1 MPSIEAL
8 KKSAKKIKKAKGISH
23 HEALN
28 QTAQEQG
35 FKSWS
40 ILVKSKTN
48 SETNKEMFRLIAEGN
63 SIDNEYI
70 LSKINGPF
78 YRIHMRDFMKELIL
92 ALKNRNLEAFQN
104 KYISIN
110 KTLIFEG
117 FHHIKNKSFT
127 QEKFS
132 TIISKRTSRTI
143 GLSLE
148 SYSFYFDETHGIVP
162 DIKNLLFLNK

>member
-1 MPSIEAL
+1 MPSIETL
-8 KKSAKKIKKAKGISH
+8 KKSAKKLKKAKGISH
-23 HEALN
+23 HEALS

-35 FKSWS
+35 YKSWS

-48 SETNKEMFRLIAEGN
+48 SETNKEIFRLIAEGN

-92 ALKNRNLEAFQN
+92 ALKNRNLESFQN
-104 KYISIN
+104 RYIAIN
-110 KTLIFEG
+110 KTLVFEG
-117 FHHIKNKSFT
+117 FHHIKNKPFT

-132 TIISKRTSRTI
+132 TIIGKRTSRTI

-148 SYSFYFDETHGIVP
+148 PYSFYFDETYGIVP
-162 DIKNLLFLNK
+162 DIKNLLFPNK